1 MEFELSAICRRFKLS
16 LPDELR
22 WKKTIASYHKRRNK
36 PMPPSLVIIEGYKI
50 RRHYDEQAETWHFS
64 IIDIIQAH
72 PEVRLPGCWELL
84 ETIEEQAEK

>member
-1 MEFELSAICRRFKLS
+1 
-16 LPDELR
+16 
-22 WKKTIASYHKRRNK
+22 
-36 PMPPSLVIIEGYKI
+36 MPPSLVIIEGYKI